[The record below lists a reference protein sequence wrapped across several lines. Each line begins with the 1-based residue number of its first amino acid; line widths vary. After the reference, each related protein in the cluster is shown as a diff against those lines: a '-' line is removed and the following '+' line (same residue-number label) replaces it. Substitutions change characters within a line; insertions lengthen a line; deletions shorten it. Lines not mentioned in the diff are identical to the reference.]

1 MARPVRRLL
10 PVDNSFK
17 ARLSR
22 SATWKYRLATAS
34 RRTLPDFVIIGGQ
47 RCGTTSLFDSLS
59 QHHAIEP
66 SLNKE
71 VHYFDLFSERGVD
84 WYRAHFPVE
93 SKMSGRVAFEATPN
107 YLAVADAPRLMHSVM
122 PDVKLIVLLR
132 NPVERTHSSWKLRT
146 FEGSEHRS
154 FEQAVED
161 EMAGV
166 TMTYEGLDDDARQKV
181 ARAMRW
187 AYVEKSRYVDHLVRW
202 REYFDLDQCL
212 ILESETLFANPEE
225 GLSIIE
231 AFLGIDHDPAVTLPR
246 TNFTASSAIDPSF
259 RQYLSEYFAPHNE
272 RLEKLA
278 RITVDWS

>member
-10 PVDNSFK
+10 PVDTSFK

-59 QHHAIEP
+59 QHRAIEQ

-71 VHYFDLFSERGVD
+71 VHYFDLSYERGVD

-107 YLAVADAPRLMHSVM
+107 YLAYADAPALMQSVI
-122 PDVKLIVLLR
+122 PDAKMIVLLR

-146 FEGSEHRS
+146 FEGSEHRP
-154 FEQAVED
+154 FEKAVED
-161 EMAGV
+161 EMQGV
-166 TMTYEGLDDDARQKV
+166 IMTYDDLDDDGQKKV
-181 ARAMRW
+181 ARSMRW
-187 AYVEKSRYVDHLVRW
+187 SYVEKSRYAEHLSVW
-202 REYFDLDQCL
+202 FEHFDRDQFL
-212 ILESETLFANPEE
+212 ILTSEALFANPAE
-225 GLSIIE
+225 GLSSIE
-231 AFLGIDHDPAVTLPR
+231 SFLGVDHDPAVTLPR
-246 TNFTASSAIDPSF
+246 TNVTTSSAIEPSF
-259 RQYLSEYFAPHNE
+259 RRYLSEYFAPHNE
-272 RLEKLA
+272 RLCEVA
-278 RITVDWS
+278 GISVDWS